1 MEPFIPNSPLF
12 PSPKSYNLGG
22 CTRGFAMNN
31 LPVHVFFVGRA
42 LAIALGEQLE
52 RALTNSLSEL
62 GKFDAEQRERLH
74 QFATQVMEKA
84 QQDEAAAVQART
96 TTTIVPLS
104 SQSGDLQA
112 TLDELRAEVARLRT
126 ELQRYR
132 SRSL

>member
-1 MEPFIPNSPLF
+1 
-12 PSPKSYNLGG
+12 
-22 CTRGFAMNN
+22 MNN

-62 GKFDAEQRERLH
+62 GKFDAEQRERLR
-74 QFATQVMEKA
+74 QFATQVIEKA